1 MYEEYRKS
9 YGENVCVLL
18 LVGKFY
24 EIYCLIDPE
33 TETPRNSARRAM
45 EIMNIAIKIRPNYGP
60 SGETALWGGVP
71 EQSLHKFARPLTDA
85 GWTVVVVD
93 QVKDQITNEVINRTT
108 ARILSPGTHVEA
120 ASQDRLT
127 VAALWIEPTKTSASI
142 VDLTTGELFSYT
154 SSQTDDILH
163 MLQVYGSR
171 EVIVT
176 SLIPYDLSSIKS
188 SYGIHGTLHSVAHVK
203 GDNFENSYS
212 REEFF
217 RKLFRIKTLMP
228 VRTTLGLDGA
238 PPCMERALCLLLRFL
253 EDHFPQQT
261 ERLCSHELYSPKK
274 HMRLSNNILEQLN
287 IITFNTQRSVLNIL
301 ERTHSAIG
309 KRALRERILRPITD
323 EVVLE
328 ERWSQ
333 VAWATTLDSKNQR
346 GLERDIKGIYDLPRL
361 HHKFAE
367 GSIESLDVLQLA
379 QTYVASTCLIQN
391 LRGTPLECSPSLEAL
406 IGEFRREFNSVF
418 DEEKAQ
424 RREEGEP
431 IGFLT
436 PISGAQT
443 EQVEDTLKNIQEGWD
458 AAWELFC
465 RDVKIPQHSFKLESK
480 GDSEYLWEGARSTL
494 KALQA
499 EVFIQNKKE
508 SPALHNIMIDHK
520 KSGPIQLN
528 CTEFTSFTHSL
539 RSHVK
544 FLEVCLKQEVQFTCD
559 SLWESVKP
567 FQKMWVEWLGT
578 VDCTLALA
586 AVARDSGWCRPKLG
600 DALTIEGLR
609 HPLLETA
616 QTRAEYIKHKVELG
630 CAIPR
635 YAGSPAEL
643 GGTRHMSSTPPRCAG
658 EPAQLGCAKPQGW
671 LIYGVNAS
679 GKSSL
684 MKATGIAVLLAQA
697 GSFVPADSMTLRPY
711 DAAFSRI
718 WSHDNLW
725 AGLSSFAVE
734 VAELRDILNLATERS
749 LVLGDEVCSG
759 TESQSA
765 TALVASVLEH
775 LDAQGCHFMFAT
787 HLHGLLDVPKFLPRP
802 GIAVWHLR
810 VQRTVEGKLIYDR
823 TLQPGPGSSTYGL
836 EVARAM
842 GLPISLLDR
851 AHEIR
856 RSLGG
861 EMTAAD
867 APKSVWNP
875 SIVRQSCEV
884 CKRVIVKDLEV
895 HHITPRC
902 EGGGNQLRNLVVL
915 CEECHDKHHAGELEI
930 GELRVTSEG
939 LERST
944 VASTVASTQTRRP
957 RQQWSAEDQQ
967 IIRATLE
974 TYKGRPLT
982 RACLA
987 LEEQGIRIT
996 AAQLKRIPST
1006 T

>member
-1 MYEEYRKS
+1 MTQNLTSLYQKVYEEYRNK

-24 EIYCLIDPE
+24 EIYCLLDPE

-60 SGETALWGGVP
+60 KGETGLWGGVP

-93 QVKDQITNEVINRTT
+93 QVRDEKTDEVIDRAT
-108 ARILSPGTHVEA
+108 ARILSPGTHVETA
-120 ASQDRLT
+120 GQDRLT
-127 VAALWIEPTKTSASI
+127 VAALWIEPTSTSASI
-142 VDLTTGELFSYT
+142 VDLTTGEVFSYT
-154 SSQTDDILH
+154 SPQTDDILH
-163 MLQVYGSR
+163 MLQVYGSK

-176 SLIPYDLSSIKS
+176 SRMPYDIASLKS
-188 SYGIHGTLHSVAHVK
+188 SYGIHGTLHPVAFVK
-203 GDNFENSYS
+203 GDNFEHSYA

-217 RKLFRIKTLMP
+217 RKLFRLRSLMP

-238 PPCMERALCLLLRFL
+238 PPCLERALCLLLRFL

-287 IITFNTQRSVLNIL
+287 IITFNSQRSVLSLL

-323 EVVLE
+323 TSALE

-333 VAWATTLDSKNQR
+333 VAWATTLDAKQQR
-346 GLERDIKGIYDLPRL
+346 ALERDIKALYDLPRL

-367 GSIESLDVLQLA
+367 GSIQALDVLQLA
-379 QTYVASTCLIQN
+379 QTYAATTCLIQN
-391 LRGTPLECSPSLEAL
+391 LKGTPLECSPTLELL
-406 IGEFRREFNSVF
+406 ICEFRHEFSSAF

-424 RREEGEP
+424 RREGGQP

-443 EQVEDTLKNIQEGWD
+443 EQIEVNLQKIQETWE
-458 AAWELFC
+458 AAWGTFC
-465 RDVKIPQHSFKLESK
+465 RDAKIPVDSFKLESK
-480 GDSEYLWEGARSTL
+480 GIGEGEYVWEGARSTL

-499 EVFIQNKKE
+499 EVFLQNKKE
-508 SPALHNIMIDHK
+508 SPALHSISIDHK

-528 CTEFTSFTHSL
+528 CQEFTTFTHSL
-539 RSHVK
+539 RAQVK
-544 FLEVCLKQEVQFTCD
+544 LLERSLKQEVQVACD
-559 SLWESVKP
+559 SLWESVKQ
-567 FQKMWVEWLGT
+567 FQQVWVEWLGT

-586 AVARDSGWCRPKLG
+586 SVANSCGWCRPQLG

-609 HPLLETA
+609 HPLLEAA
-616 QTRAEYIKHKVELG
+616 QTRAEYIKHRVELG
-630 CAIPR
+630 GA
-635 YAGSPAEL
+635 
-643 GGTRHMSSTPPRCAG
+643 H
-658 EPAQLGCAKPQGW
+658 PQGW

-697 GSFVPADSMTLRPY
+697 GSFVPADSMILRPY

-787 HLHGLLDVPKFLPRP
+787 HLHGLLDVPRFLPRP

-823 TLQPGPGSSTYGL
+823 TLQPGAGSSTYGL

-842 GLPISLLDR
+842 GLPISLLER

-867 APKSVWNP
+867 APKSSWNP
-875 SIVRQSCEV
+875 AIARQSCEV

-944 VASTVASTQTRRP
+944 TVSAAKQPTQRRK
-957 RQQWSAEDQQ
+957 QWSEEDQQ
-967 IIRATLE
+967 IIRTTLE
-974 TYKGRPLT
+974 KFNGRPLT

-987 LEEQGIRIT
+987 LEEQGIHIT
-996 AAQLKRIPST
+996 AAQLKKFQQQPP
-1006 T
+1006 